1 MDDHE
6 TLVQHVHA
14 LVAAQGPVSMTQLA
28 RLLHV
33 YDGKLH
39 REELAAIMLL
49 IDAHKVH
56 VTGGQLEVVH
66 DVP

>member
-1 MDDHE
+1 
-6 TLVQHVHA
+6 
-14 LVAAQGPVSMTQLA
+14 MTQLA

-39 REELAAIMLL
+39 REELAALMLL
-49 IDAHKVH
+49 IDARKVR

-66 DVP
+66 VSDA